1 MANTYTQIHIH
12 AVFAVRNR
20 ECLIK
25 KEWKVELYKYMTAII
40 QNNNHK
46 VLVINGVED
55 HVHILF
61 GMRPTQALSE
71 LMQMIKGDSSKW
83 INQNKLT
90 TFKFSWQEGFGAF
103 SYSKS
108 HIGNVVKYINNQEQ
122 HHKKKSFHEEY
133 LEMLKKY
140 EVDFDP
146 NYIFKPI

>member
-90 TFKFSWQEGFGAF
+90 TFKFS
-103 SYSKS
+103 
-108 HIGNVVKYINNQEQ
+108 
-122 HHKKKSFHEEY
+122 
-133 LEMLKKY
+133 
-140 EVDFDP
+140 
-146 NYIFKPI
+146 

>member
-108 HIGNVVKYINNQEQ
+108 HVGNVVNYINNQEQ

-133 LEMLKKY
+133 MEMLKKY

>member
-61 GMRPTQALSE
+61 GMRPTQSLSE

-108 HIGNVVKYINNQEQ
+108 HVGNVVNYINNQEQ

-133 LEMLKKY
+133 MEMLKKY

-146 NYIFKPI
+146 NYIFKSI

>member
-108 HIGNVVKYINNQEQ
+108 HVGNVVNYINNQEQ